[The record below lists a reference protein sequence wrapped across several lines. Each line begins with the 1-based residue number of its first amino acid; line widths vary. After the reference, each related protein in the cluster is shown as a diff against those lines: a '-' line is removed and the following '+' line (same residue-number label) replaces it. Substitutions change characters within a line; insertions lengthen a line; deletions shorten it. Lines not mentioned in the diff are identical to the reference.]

1 VDELFNKVRCKKCF
15 PFWFRR
21 DLRLEDNIG
30 LFHALKSPYP
40 VIPIL
45 FFDEAI
51 LNKLPKNDARVGFI
65 HENLSKINAQLEN

>member
-1 VDELFNKVRCKKCF
+1 MSKQAVS
-15 PFWFRR
+15 FWFRR

-40 VIPIL
+40 VLPIL

-51 LNKLPKNDARVGFI
+51 LNKLPKMMPVLVSFM
-65 HENLSKINAQLEN
+65 KIFLK

>member
-1 VDELFNKVRCKKCF
+1 VDELFNKSNEQASVF

-40 VIPIL
+40 VITYFI
-45 FFDEAI
+45 DEAI
-51 LNKLPKNDARVGFI
+51 LNKLPKMMLVLV
-65 HENLSKINAQLEN
+65 LSMKIFLK